1 MSQIDAKQLEGRV
14 KSALR
19 HSKRGPLRAKD
30 LARSLDLPTQDYRG
44 FKALLREMERSG
56 SVYRVK
62 GQRYALPEKINLKVG
77 LLGVTRS
84 GDGFVTTEGEGKD
97 IFVAGA
103 LLESAMDGDQVVVR
117 IEGRP
122 RGRNPEGRIIKV
134 LQRAHPT
141 VVGTFREA
149 RRFGYVVPLD
159 DRLSRDV
166 LIPQGEDGGAAT
178 GDIVVARITAYGD
191 RKLNPLGEVERVL
204 GPISAP
210 GVDVLSILFGYGLE
224 LEFPPQVEEAAR
236 EVVRKKEREGW
247 KRRVDR
253 TDLRIFTIDPSDAKD
268 HDDALSLAAAGDGLW
283 EVGVHIADV
292 SHYVAKGSPLDLE
305 ALRRG
310 TSVYLVDRVV
320 PMLPHLLSSDICSLR
335 PDLDRA
341 AVSLFV
347 TLDGKG
353 QIRTHRFERTRIR
366 SRHRLDYQ
374 EVQRVL
380 SGEGTIGPETD
391 EDLRT
396 LAKIARAMRE
406 NRIRRGSIDFDLPEA
421 RVILGP
427 GGVPTDI
434 QKTVQLESHRLI
446 EDFMLLANELVAREC
461 EKRGLPI
468 PFRVHESPSPERA
481 EELKRFL
488 GSIGYTLPNRPLKP
502 KDLQKILK
510 VVEGRPEAR
519 LVSTVIL
526 RSMARARYQAENV
539 GHFGLGAGTYTHFT
553 SPIRRYP
560 DLVVHRVVVR
570 ALIEGESIP
579 HDWGGDAL
587 ARLSERSSLREAL
600 AADAERDSVALKKAE
615 FMEGHLGE
623 EFTGTVSGVTTF
635 GIFVLLDDYFVEGL
649 IHVNS
654 LTDDYYILREEEY
667 ALVGERRGRRFRLG
681 DPLRVQV
688 ARVDRLERK
697 IDFVLASNPGSNGV

>member
-1 MSQIDAKQLEGRV
+1 
-14 KSALR
+14 
-19 HSKRGPLRAKD
+19 
-30 LARSLDLPTQDYRG
+30 
-44 FKALLREMERSG
+44 
-56 SVYRVK
+56 
-62 GQRYALPEKINLKVG
+62 
-77 LLGVTRS
+77 
-84 GDGFVTTEGEGKD
+84 
-97 IFVAGA
+97 
-103 LLESAMDGDQVVVR
+103 
-117 IEGRP
+117 
-122 RGRNPEGRIIKV
+122 
-134 LQRAHPT
+134 
-141 VVGTFREA
+141 
-149 RRFGYVVPLD
+149 
-159 DRLSRDV
+159 
-166 LIPQGEDGGAAT
+166 
-178 GDIVVARITAYGD
+178 
-191 RKLNPLGEVERVL
+191 
-204 GPISAP
+204 
-210 GVDVLSILFGYGLE
+210 
-224 LEFPPQVEEAAR
+224 
-236 EVVRKKEREGW
+236 
-247 KRRVDR
+247 
-253 TDLRIFTIDPSDAKD
+253 
-268 HDDALSLAAAGDGLW
+268 
-283 EVGVHIADV
+283 
-292 SHYVAKGSPLDLE
+292 
-305 ALRRG
+305 
-310 TSVYLVDRVV
+310 
-320 PMLPHLLSSDICSLR
+320 
-335 PDLDRA
+335 
-341 AVSLFV
+341 
-347 TLDGKG
+347 
-353 QIRTHRFERTRIR
+353 
-366 SRHRLDYQ
+366 
-374 EVQRVL
+374 
-380 SGEGTIGPETD
+380 
-391 EDLRT
+391 
-396 LAKIARAMRE
+396 
-406 NRIRRGSIDFDLPEA
+406 
-421 RVILGP
+421 
-427 GGVPTDI
+427 
-434 QKTVQLESHRLI
+434 
-446 EDFMLLANELVAREC
+446 VAREC
-461 EKRGLPI
+461 EERGLPI